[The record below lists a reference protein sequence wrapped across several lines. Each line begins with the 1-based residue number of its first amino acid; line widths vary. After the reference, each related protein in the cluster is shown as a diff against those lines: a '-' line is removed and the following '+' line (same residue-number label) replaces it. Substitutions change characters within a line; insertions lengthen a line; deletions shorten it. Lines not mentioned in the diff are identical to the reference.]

1 MCETVGSI
9 MKIHGGQGRN
19 LHPANFSKEIFLKFN
34 LPPLHI
40 MKQKVIPEV
49 ARDLVLNE
57 KKVFQTKS
65 IPGKLKFDELSASV
79 GNFRKNEENNSH
91 LPTSIFK
98 CKLNFKMNTFEFVIK
113 IISYCYCKSHHI

>member
-1 MCETVGSI
+1 MED
-9 MKIHGGQGRN
+9 K
-19 LHPANFSKEIFLKFN
+19 AEISTQPTSQKKSLKFN

-65 IPGKLKFDELSASV
+65 IPEHVHKYEAQ
-79 GNFRKNEENNSH
+79 
-91 LPTSIFK
+91 
-98 CKLNFKMNTFEFVIK
+98 M
-113 IISYCYCKSHHI
+113 